1 MHDSTP
7 RQIKRCLSQIF
18 GMKAKSAKNFE
29 LQWRVFA
36 LRITGNWWHAIQPVM
51 VGGPQVP
58 QVTIDE
64 TYWRRMLVNK
74 HMAGRSE
81 SPTQPC
87 WVWLAC
93 EVLRKDGVCQQ
104 QGRLALPA
112 SKLRI
117 SNIILRV
124 IRPRN
129 EAINDQ
135 PRGIA
140 EITQLV
146 EKHIQ
151 LLSFVVSDG

>member
-1 MHDSTP
+1 M
-7 RQIKRCLSQIF
+7 
-18 GMKAKSAKNFE
+18 
-29 LQWRVFA
+29 
-36 LRITGNWWHAIQPVM
+36 
-51 VGGPQVP
+51 
-58 QVTIDE
+58 
-64 TYWRRMLVNK
+64 
-74 HMAGRSE
+74 
-81 SPTQPC
+81 
-87 WVWLAC
+87 WLAC
-93 EVLRKDGVCQQ
+93 EVLRKDCFCQQ

-129 EAINDQ
+129 NAITHQ

>member
-1 MHDSTP
+1 
-7 RQIKRCLSQIF
+7 
-18 GMKAKSAKNFE
+18 
-29 LQWRVFA
+29 
-36 LRITGNWWHAIQPVM
+36 M

-58 QVTIDE
+58 QMTIDE

-93 EVLRKDGVCQQ
+93 EVLRKDCVCQQ
-104 QGRLALPA
+104 QGCLALPA

-129 EAINDQ
+129 DAITDQ
-135 PRGIA
+135 PRGLA
-140 EITQLV
+140 EIMQLV

-151 LLSFVVSDG
+151 PLSLVVSDG